1 MNDVFSARRFGWL
14 MRKVFLDKTAPVFGT
29 ILLCFT
35 VTLIFYGLTRL
46 LQGIQVAQNGAFTIG
61 LPLGGTLVA
70 SVVFGY
76 FNNNAVGTSF
86 LTLPVSVFEKW
97 LSGVLIVGVLY
108 FFLFLLFF
116 RLLDM
121 AFVAQYHHG
130 LNPHS
135 AYYKEQYEYV
145 QLFSFTGFT
154 ARRNYMMFFNFAGMM
169 MLGSLFFNK
178 APFVKTALVICALI
192 IGAFLLNLFVI
203 NLLIKN
209 VQIAFPF
216 SVVWI
221 WVGKDRAALNLSPEI
236 ESRIRFIFC
245 FVLPFILWGL
255 SLLRLKEK
263 EF

>member
-14 MRKVFLDKTAPVFGT
+14 MRKMFLDKTAPVFGT
-29 ILLCFT
+29 VLLCFT
-35 VTLIFYGLTRL
+35 ITLIFYVVTRL
-46 LQGIQVAQNGAFTIG
+46 LQGLAVAQNGAFTTG
-61 LPLGGTLVA
+61 LSLGGTLVA
-70 SVVFGY
+70 SVVFGN

-86 LTLPVSVFEKW
+86 LTLPASVFEKW

-108 FFLFLLFF
+108 FFLFLFFF
-116 RLLDM
+116 RLLDL
-121 AFVAQYHHG
+121 AFVAQFHHT

-135 AYYKEQYEYV
+135 AYYKEQYESI
-145 QLFSFTGFT
+145 QLLSYTGST
-154 ARRNYMMFFNFAGMM
+154 ARGNYMMFFNFSGMM

-178 APFVKTALVICALI
+178 AAFVKTALLICSLVIA
-192 IGAFLLNLFVI
+192 AFLLNLLVI

-221 WVGKDRAALNLSPEI
+221 WVGKDRAALNLPPES
-236 ESRIRFIFC
+236 EFRIRIIFC
-245 FVLPFILWGL
+245 YVLPIILWGL
-255 SLLRLKEK
+255 SLLKLKEK